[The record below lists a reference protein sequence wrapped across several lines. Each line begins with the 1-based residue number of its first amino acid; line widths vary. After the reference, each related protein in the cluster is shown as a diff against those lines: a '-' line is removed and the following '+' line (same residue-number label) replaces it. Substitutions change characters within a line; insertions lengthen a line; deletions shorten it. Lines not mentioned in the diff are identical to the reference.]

1 MHERPPTVPVNL
13 FSKLQKS
20 AVNKLYNLVEAYNAR
35 MQQESYKRLKLY
47 VAE

>member
-1 MHERPPTVPVNL
+1 MYERPPIVPVNL

-20 AVNKLYNLVEAYNAR
+20 AANKLYNLIEAYNAR
-35 MQQESYKRLKLY
+35 MQEESYKKLRLY